1 VHSPTADPA
10 RGRHLALILPG
21 LMATLF
27 LAALD
32 GTIVSTAMPRIVAD
46 LDGFERYSWVATAYL
61 LTSTVAIP
69 LWAKLSDL
77 VGRKPVLLLV
87 VFGFLVGSALCG
99 AAQGMDQ
106 LIAFRA
112 AQGAFGGG
120 VLALVFSAIADI
132 FSPAERGKWMGLFF
146 AMFGLASVVGPLAG
160 GVITETTSWRW
171 VFYVNLPVGMV
182 ALLMLAV
189 GVPYFRPE
197 RSLRWRTLDIAGA
210 AVLTV
215 ATTALLLG
223 LVEAGTTL
231 AWLAPAT
238 LALFAIA
245 AVGLV
250 GFVLVERRA
259 SDPIIPLELVRNR
272 AVASNAVLCFCCGFL
287 MLAAILYAPLYAQA
301 VLGDTPTQSGGVLIA
316 FMVTMMTGNTIIG
329 RLLARFKRI
338 KPIMLAGVALPALG
352 LGALLF
358 LGGPNDRALLV
369 GGLVVYGAG
378 LSFLLPPA
386 NIGIQNAVA
395 VSQLGAATGLSN
407 FARSIGQ
414 TVGAA
419 VVGSIVVGRYSAHL
433 PTLLPPSAL
442 TLDAEALGALTT
454 PQTMLAGE
462 AGRLAAPTPV
472 AVDPAVAAEV
482 TAATQRALAA
492 GIHDGFLVALLVALV
507 AAILVILWVPDQRL
521 RDAPHRPAA
530 PQLPRVA
537 QPSRL

>member
-1 VHSPTADPA
+1 MLSPTADPP
-10 RGRHLALILPG
+10 RGHHLALILPG

-46 LDGFERYSWVATAYL
+46 LHGFERYSWVATAYL

-77 VGRKPVLLLV
+77 AGRKPVLLV
-87 VFGFLVGSALCG
+87 VVIGFVIGSALCG

-189 GVPYFRPE
+189 GFPNVRPR
-197 RSLRWRTLDIAGA
+197 RSLRWRALDVAGA
-210 AVLTV
+210 AVLTL

-231 AWLAPAT
+231 AWLAPGT
-238 LALFAIA
+238 LALFTIA
-245 AVGLV
+245 AAGLV

-259 SDPIIPLELVRNR
+259 PDPIIPLDLVCNR
-272 AVASNAVLCFCCGFL
+272 AVASNVVLCFGCGFL
-287 MLAAILYAPLYAQA
+287 MLAAILSAPLYAQA

-316 FMVTMMTGNTIIG
+316 FILTMMISNTIIG
-329 RLLARFKRI
+329 RLLAHFKRT
-338 KPIMLAGVALPALG
+338 KPIMLAGMGLPVVG

-369 GGLVVYGAG
+369 GGLMVYGAG

-386 NIGIQNAVA
+386 NLGIQNAVA
-395 VSQLGAATGLSN
+395 VSQLGAATGLAN

-419 VVGSIVVGRYSAHL
+419 VVGSIVVGSYSASL
-433 PTLLPPSAL
+433 PALLPPSAL
-442 TLDAEALGALTT
+442 TLDAEALGALTN
-454 PQTMLAGE
+454 PQTLLAGE
-462 AGRLAAPTPV
+462 AGRLASSTVV
-472 AVDPAVAAEV
+472 AVDPVVGAEV
-482 TAATQRALAA
+482 TVATQRALAA
-492 GIHDGFLVALLVALV
+492 GIHDGFLVALLVALG
-507 AAILVILWVPDQRL
+507 AALMVIVWVPDQRL
-521 RDAPHRPAA
+521 RDAPSPPAA
-530 PQLPRVA
+530 PAGSRVA